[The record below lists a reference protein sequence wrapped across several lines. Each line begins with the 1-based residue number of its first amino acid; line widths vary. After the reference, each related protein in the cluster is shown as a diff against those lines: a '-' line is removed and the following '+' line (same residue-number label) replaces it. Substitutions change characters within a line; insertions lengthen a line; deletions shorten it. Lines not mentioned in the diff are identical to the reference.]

1 MRHHGR
7 RDESKSRGILDLSDI
22 LIKTNPASLIDD
34 PLLVNRHGV
43 ENILFVTKS
52 EHYFDSKISK
62 YFLVGIITVGDHFYT
77 TQVKQINGIGEM
89 TTNGVTL
96 SAQQQFTDLATN
108 FEVKISIY
116 W

>member
-1 MRHHGR
+1 M
-7 RDESKSRGILDLSDI
+7 SDI

-43 ENILFVTKS
+43 EIHLLIKKVQKILTQ
-52 EHYFDSKISK
+52 KISK

>member
-1 MRHHGR
+1 M
-7 RDESKSRGILDLSDI
+7 SDI

-34 PLLVNRHGV
+34 PLLINRHRV
-43 ENILFVTKS
+43 KKLSVLPQAQKFQNLFILKVLSIFLTLK
-52 EHYFDSKISK
+52 SK
-62 YFLVGIITVGDHFYT
+62 YFLVGIITVADHFYT
-77 TQVKQINGIGEM
+77 TQVKQINGIGEL
-89 TTNGVTL
+89 TTNGITL